1 MGADVVLNGT
11 TAQATRVGKQE
22 AVAVVA
28 MRRKATRAV
37 ASMAS
42 DVQDAAFLL
51 DVLGLDPAEGKTAA
65 GD

>member
-11 TAQATRVGKQE
+11 TAQATRLGKQE
-22 AVAVVA
+22 AVAVAA

-51 DVLGLDPAEGKTAA
+51 DVLGLDAAEGQTAP
-65 GD
+65 